1 MSVTAGA
8 LLGIALGTGLLM
20 LARGL
25 WPQPPSLAAQLAAL
39 GAANPSRASSPRSAD
54 DRAARWERIVGPQ
67 LARACADLSWLP
79 APLPADLAITR
90 TSTAT
95 FYATKA
101 AGGLVGL
108 LLPAAAVLTAA
119 AAGHTLPLLVP
130 AWIALTGAVVGFT
143 LPDLRIKSRAAAVRR
158 SYRTALGAYLDLV
171 AMRMASGAGLAEALH
186 DAANLAS
193 GPLFGELR
201 SALADARTD
210 GLSPTDA
217 LRRLGTELDLPDLT
231 DTASR
236 LSLVDTSGAQAETS
250 LRAQAATLRDR
261 ELSDTHGTA
270 NERTQS
276 MLVAQVVLAMGF
288 LLFLGYP
295 AVVKVLSA

>member
-1 MSVTAGA
+1 MTRSTN
-8 LLGIALGTGLLM
+8 LLGIAVGTGLLL

-25 WPQPPSLAAQLAAL
+25 WSQPPSLAAQLAAL
-39 GAANPSRASSPRSAD
+39 DAPTPNTASIDEHAN
-54 DRAARWERIVGPQ
+54 RWTRIVGPQ
-67 LARACADLSWLP
+67 LAAACADLAWLP
-79 APLPADLAITR
+79 TPAQADLAVTR
-90 TSTAT
+90 TSNVG

-101 AGGLVGL
+101 AGAVTGL
-108 LLPAAAVLTAA
+108 LLPATTVLAAA
-119 AAGHTLPLLVP
+119 AAGHAIPLLVP
-130 AWIALTGAVVGFT
+130 SWIALTGALVGFT
-143 LPDLRIKSRAAAVRR
+143 LPDLRLKSRAAAVRR
-158 SYRTALGAYLDLV
+158 SHRTALGAYLDLV

-186 DAANLAS
+186 DAANLAT
-193 GPLFGELR
+193 GPLFAELR
-201 SALADARTD
+201 AALADARTD
-210 GLSPTDA
+210 GVSPTDA
-217 LRRLGTELDLPDLT
+217 LRRLGTELALPDLT